1 MLGSDQ
7 SSAAI
12 LGPASLRAEAEFAV
26 TGTGRLADRVWFES
40 STMFLWLSGAGDGYR
55 ALARAVSQ
63 RVVGLTRAFRSS
75 KKRLLRSVA
84 LPERIAR
91 TTSSVGLAGRPSEL
105 IGCGPAHE
113 RVTAAC
119 NTEENPSSQLTI
131 RIVRL

>member
-40 STMFLWLSGAGDGYR
+40 STLFFWLSGAGDGGR

-63 RVVGLTRAFRSS
+63 GIVGLTASPQTPQEHGEFSRHGDDRTLARVLVSLGGES
-75 KKRLLRSVA
+75 KSEA
-84 LPERIAR
+84 PE
-91 TTSSVGLAGRPSEL
+91 VGVVPNGPSM
-105 IGCGPAHE
+105 
-113 RVTAAC
+113 
-119 NTEENPSSQLTI
+119 
-131 RIVRL
+131 